1 MQTNNLMSNLMHSQ
15 VIGYT
20 PKVGDGL
27 TICGWTDRHVGTI
40 HVVHSDSHVE
50 FSMDETKA
58 DKSKEPSMGHQD
70 WIHTPTLSTDRNR
83 HAMKGKDGRWYVART
98 TPKGRLSVSKKCE
111 EVAMG
116 HKITTMIGV
125 SN

>member
-40 HVVHSDSHVE
+40 HVVHNDSHVE
-50 FSMDETKA
+50 FTEDITKA
-58 DKSKEPSMGHQD
+58 DKSKGELQYGHD
-70 WIHTPTLSTDRNR
+70 EWVHTPTPSTDHNR
-83 HAMKGKDGRWYVART
+83 HAMKGKDGRWYVARQT
-98 TPKGRLSVSKKCE
+98 KTGKWSVSKKCQA
-111 EVAMG
+111 VAMG
-116 HKITTMIGV
+116 HKNYYYDW
-125 SN
+125 SF